1 MLGLGAG
8 LACAGL
14 LAARRE
20 RVRGRSLDAV
30 LPHMLPHMLRARQ
43 PSARAYA

>member
-1 MLGLGAG
+1 MLLLGAA

-20 RVRGRSLDAV
+20 RARGRSLDAV
-30 LPHMLPHMLRARQ
+30 LRARQ